1 MGNASTNKL
10 IMDNANL
17 ALELIEEANNLLVK
31 AQNTANKSV
40 KKELA
45 AKAAELEFEASTILS
60 KSRHKMKFFNR
71 KKIDYKQ
78 ESLILG
84 HLIKYNLYLQYKA
97 RLFNTI
103 SNKYPE
109 KSCEELV
116 NITNDIALLLDT
128 DSAEQQN
135 KPQ

>member
-1 MGNASTNKL
+1 
-10 IMDNANL
+10 MDNSNL
-17 ALELIEEANNLLVK
+17 ALEFIEEANNLLVK
-31 AQNTANKSV
+31 AQNAANKFL
-40 KKELA
+40 KKEFVTKA
-45 AKAAELEFEASTILS
+45 AKLEQEAITILNNS
-60 KSRHKMKFFNR
+60 EYKMKFFNR

-97 RLFNTI
+97 RLFDTI

-109 KSCEELV
+109 KSCEELI

-128 DSAEQQN
+128 DSVEQQN
-135 KPQ
+135 KS